1 MTSIVV
7 IQQQQITYYVLC
19 NHCASPKSNPW
30 KFWRIK
36 KKETK
41 NIANSEKVWAHCK
54 ILPHSIED
62 MAVDKCVQTPT
73 MPGLIDKQIR
83 YPRLCELELFTEKCM
98 C

>member
-1 MTSIVV
+1 MSQVQVQSEFKI
-7 IQQQQITYYVLC
+7 
-19 NHCASPKSNPW
+19 KSLEFLKN
-30 KFWRIK
+30 KGK
-36 KKETK
+36 SLEKK
-41 NIANSEKVWAHCK
+41 NIANAEKVWAHCK